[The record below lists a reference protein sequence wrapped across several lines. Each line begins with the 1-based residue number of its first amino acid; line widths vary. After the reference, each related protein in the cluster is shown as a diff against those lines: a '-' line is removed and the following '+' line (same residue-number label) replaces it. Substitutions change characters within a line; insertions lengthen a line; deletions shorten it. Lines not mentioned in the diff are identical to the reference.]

1 MAIRD
6 VAPDADGSA
15 LSVGVIRSTFN
26 TELTQQL
33 LDGAI
38 GALHG
43 MGVSAITT
51 VTVSGALELPVL
63 AQHLAAQHDAVVV
76 LGVVIEG
83 ETDHYEHVATQ
94 AMAGLMDVSLATGV
108 PIGNGLLTVRLAQ
121 HAIDRAQPGEHNKGK
136 EAAEAA
142 VVAALAIRSLRSE

>member
-6 VAPDADGSA
+6 VTPDVDGSG
-15 LSVGVIRSTFN
+15 LSVCVIRSTFN
-26 TELTQQL
+26 SELTQQL
-33 LDGAI
+33 LDGAL
-38 GALHG
+38 GALSEL
-43 MGVSAITT
+43 GVASITT
-51 VTVSGALELPVL
+51 VAVSGALELPVV
-63 AQHLAAQHDAVVV
+63 AKHMAADHDAVVV

-94 AMAGLMDVSLATGV
+94 AMAGLMEVSLSEGV
-108 PIGNGLLTVRLAQ
+108 PIGNGLLTVRVEQ

-142 VVAALAIRSLRSE
+142 VVAALAIRSLA